1 VAISESERRELHAA
15 VEQGI
20 GTRAA
25 DLLLAMT
32 EPELPFV
39 LRAEMADLKAEL
51 RTEIADLKTELRTEM
66 GQLRSEMAELKIELR
81 TDMGELRVE
90 MAGIRGEIADLRG
103 DLKAQASKFYAA
115 NVLSVI
121 SVAGL
126 VAGAGAFT

>member
-39 LRAEMADLKAEL
+39 LRAEMADLKAGAAN
-51 RTEIADLKTELRTEM
+51 RD
-66 GQLRSEMAELKIELR
+66 GRSEDR
-81 TDMGELRVE
+81 
-90 MAGIRGEIADLRG
+90 
-103 DLKAQASKFYAA
+103 AA
-115 NVLSVI
+115 RRD
-121 SVAGL
+121 G
-126 VAGAGAFT
+126 